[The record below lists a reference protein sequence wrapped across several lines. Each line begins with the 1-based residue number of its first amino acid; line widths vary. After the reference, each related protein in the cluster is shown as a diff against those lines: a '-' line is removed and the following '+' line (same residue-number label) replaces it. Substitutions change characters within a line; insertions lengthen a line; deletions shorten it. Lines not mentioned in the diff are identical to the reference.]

1 MELLQLGK
9 NLLAKLRASTAEP
22 LPTSPLQAIEPN
34 ASASVDQAVIAPV
47 DQAVIAPI
55 LDHYVT
61 TAPSVETAVNI
72 FAGEWSSIFPA
83 PYETLTRGTAKL
95 FEDPRITW
103 FLEAVGGAK
112 GKTVLELGPL
122 EGGHSYMLEQAGCAQ
137 VTAIEANTRAYLKC
151 LVTKELFNLQRVHFL
166 CEDFIE
172 YLRQTDTKTD
182 LCVASGVLYH
192 MVNPVELLALLAQRC
207 QSSLMIWTH
216 YYDPTIISNSSV
228 HAPKFREKLESE
240 FMGFTHTL
248 YRREYETA
256 LNWGGFCGGS
266 ASYSYWLLKEDI
278 LKALQH
284 FGFSNIRINFDTPDH
299 PNGPAF
305 ALVADRAS

>member
-9 NLLAKLRASTAEP
+9 KLLAKLRASTTEP
-22 LPTSPLQAIEPN
+22 LPTASPEAIGAN
-34 ASASVDQAVIAPV
+34 DSAAVEQAVV
-47 DQAVIAPI
+47 API
-55 LDHYVT
+55 LDQYVT

-72 FAGEWSSIFPA
+72 FAGEWSSVFPA
-83 PYETLTRGTAKL
+83 PYETLTKGTAKL

-103 FLEAVGGAK
+103 FIEAVGGVE

-122 EGGHSYMLEQAGCAQ
+122 EGGHSYMLEQAGAAQ

-151 LVTKELFNLQRVHFL
+151 LVTKELFNLQRVRFL
-166 CEDFIE
+166 CGDFIE
-172 YLRQTDTKTD
+172 YLRQTDSKTD
-182 LCVASGVLYH
+182 LCLASGVLYH
-192 MVNPVELLALLAQRC
+192 MVNPVELLALLAQHC

-248 YRREYETA
+248 HRREYETA
-256 LNWGGFCGGS
+256 LNWSGFCGGS

-278 LKALQH
+278 LQALQH
-284 FGFSNIRINFDTPDH
+284 FGFGNIRINFDTPDH

-305 ALVADRAS
+305 ALVADRGS